1 MLKCVRVPVGSR
13 ESKIDQLDL
22 TSGGVQTKEKTVR
35 LDIAVDQVMSVNMLK
50 SICLFAAK

>member
-1 MLKCVRVPVGSR
+1 MLKCVRVPVGSC

-22 TSGGVQTKEKTVR
+22 TSGGVQTKEKAVR
-35 LDIAVDQVMSVNMLK
+35 LDIVDQVMSVNMLK